1 MSFRS
6 TSSRSSSSSSL
17 RPRSCRVGLRSA
29 ASALGFGLLCFA
41 CSGESTP
48 NDVVPGGGS
57 GGEAGSSGAGGSM
70 LGGASGASGTG
81 GGAGG
86 ATDGGAAGNG
96 GAAGAAGG
104 GAAGAAAGGAAGSS
118 GAAGAA
124 GGGDDHRSAGCGKMR
139 TLEDGVQRLQ
149 SGGMDRSYRLRVPAN
164 YDPDQP
170 YRLILG
176 FHGAGGSS
184 NDVAPSFFG
193 LWDLAD
199 DSTIF
204 AAPDATGGVW
214 KPEIDTPL
222 TSDMIAQLGDELC
235 IDTSRIVIEGFSH
248 GGAMTWTLACALP
261 GVFSAAVV
269 HSGGGLPMPTNC
281 EPIPFWSA
289 LGDDG
294 SGQDMSSDYF
304 GRVNGCTVEA
314 LAMPPGGGHACTNY
328 ADCDEGF
335 PTRWC
340 DYDGGHTPSHVDSG
354 ANGSW
359 VPQEVWDFITQF

>member
-1 MSFRS
+1 MRPRLNTADTPMSFRS

-17 RPRSCRVGLRSA
+17 GLLSCRVGLRSA
-29 ASALGFGLLCFA
+29 ASALGLGLLCFA

-48 NDVVPGGGS
+48 DDGVPGGGS
-57 GGEAGSSGAGGSM
+57 GGEANSA
-70 LGGASGASGTG
+70 
-81 GGAGG
+81 GAGG
-86 ATDGGAAGNG
+86 AMLDGAAGATDMG
-96 GAAGAAGG
+96 GAAGAANDGVAGSG
-104 GAAGAAAGGAAGSS
+104 GAAGAADN
-118 GAAGAA
+118 
-124 GGGDDHRSAGCGKMR
+124 GDEHKSAGCGKMR
-139 TLEDGVQRLQ
+139 TLEDGVQTLQ
-149 SGGMDRSYRLRVPAN
+149 SGGMERSYRLRVPED
-164 YDPDQP
+164 YDPDKP

-176 FHGAGGSS
+176 FHGASNSS
-184 NDVAPSFFG
+184 SDVAPSYFG

-199 DSTIF
+199 GSTIF
-204 AAPDATGGVW
+204 AAPDATGGIW

-222 TSDMIAQLGDELC
+222 VSDMIALLSDEFC
-235 IDTSRIVIEGFSH
+235 IDTSRIVSEGFSQ
-248 GGAMTWTLACALP
+248 GAAMTWTLVCALP
-261 GVFSAAVV
+261 GVFSVAVV
-269 HSGGGLPMPTNC
+269 HSGGGLPMPSSC

-304 GRVNGCTVEA
+304 ARLNGCTVED
-314 LAMPPGGGHACTNY
+314 LAMPPSGGHACSDY